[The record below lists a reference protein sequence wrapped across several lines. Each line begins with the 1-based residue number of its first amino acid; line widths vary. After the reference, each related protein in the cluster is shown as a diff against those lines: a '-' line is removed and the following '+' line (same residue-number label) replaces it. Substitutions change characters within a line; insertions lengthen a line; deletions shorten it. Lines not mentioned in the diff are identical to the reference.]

1 MFTFHHSMQ
10 EKFDEC
16 MPKDEDE
23 VITIQCVGYFLEHG
37 MYHPDWL
44 KPDELPIDPDKL
56 SFGHEL
62 HCVQNRGPA
71 ASAEVLT
78 LPPTRVRPA

>member
-23 VITIQCVGYFLEHG
+23 VITIQCVGTFWSTE
-37 MYHPDWL
+37 
-44 KPDELPIDPDKL
+44 
-56 SFGHEL
+56 
-62 HCVQNRGPA
+62 C
-71 ASAEVLT
+71 T
-78 LPPTRVRPA
+78 TRIG